1 MVATINYDN
10 ARYFFVRAVILVQTE
25 HVNDNFQELLRFCL
39 FLVSWLEDFCKDLV
53 ELTIALLIGILNICF
68 NTLARMQPNKSHST
82 FKN

>member
-53 ELTIALLIGILNICF
+53 EIGTSNDQEL
-68 NTLARMQPNKSHST
+68 
-82 FKN
+82 